1 MSINTGT
8 STEPFTFP
16 SSSIQDIFMEQ
27 LLYGGSGD
35 GS

>member
-16 SSSIQDIFMEQ
+16 SSSIQNILMEQ

-35 GS
+35 ES

>member
-16 SSSIQDIFMEQ
+16 SASIQDTLMEQ